1 MTGRRFFFFGT
12 LLLIVSLLLWRA
24 VPAPTVKVGVFFDS
38 ADTSEAVISRQALQ
52 SVMLA
57 IEYFNSRSPSFKIRP
72 VPIFAPAPPSDLQHP
87 GRNIAAIVTG
97 PRITSS
103 PLLSQPSRRGGVP
116 VISLAAGSLLPG
128 KESLVFRPRP
138 RTGGF
143 ALGCEAARRGVKNYS
158 VIVSGFDIGY
168 VQEFIRDFEA
178 GLGAPPRRTMV
189 FGGDLEK
196 QIAHFDRIVSGM
208 DAMLL
213 ALPDWPATI
222 AFREIRLRA
231 PGIPVFASNRVI
243 SHRSPLLASGE
254 TGNFYT
260 SAVVPEES
268 FMGREGFYRFVA
280 DTYGD
285 HIPPC
290 ILAIGFDGVAMLS
303 AALSRTKT
311 PDRHLIAEALVKLD
325 SVDSSTGPVRM
336 DQRGDLAVK
345 NRVMAL
351 APGGWAP
358 LEETRPEGEP

>member
-1 MTGRRFFFFGT
+1 
-12 LLLIVSLLLWRA
+12 
-24 VPAPTVKVGVFFDS
+24 
-38 ADTSEAVISRQALQ
+38 
-52 SVMLA
+52 
-57 IEYFNSRSPSFKIRP
+57 
-72 VPIFAPAPPSDLQHP
+72 
-87 GRNIAAIVTG
+87 
-97 PRITSS
+97 
-103 PLLSQPSRRGGVP
+103 
-116 VISLAAGSLLPG
+116 
-128 KESLVFRPRP
+128 
-138 RTGGF
+138 
-143 ALGCEAARRGVKNYS
+143 
-158 VIVSGFDIGY
+158 
-168 VQEFIRDFEA
+168 
-178 GLGAPPRRTMV
+178 MV